1 MKELLHKTL
10 RFLAVIALGLI
21 ALTAYAESTPLTF
34 KVGKLWFQT
43 TSDNTCQVIPPPEGE
58 AAYVGAIDISAT
70 VSYNKKT
77 YTVTAIA
84 PYAFYETAINSL
96 VLPGSLTEIAEWA
109 FAGCKGLREVNFPMS
124 PMLQKIGKYAFSFSG
139 VRRVS
144 LSQLTGAYGKEEDF
158 NWTDIFNECWE
169 LAEFD
174 VNAGNQKW
182 ASIDGVLFN
191 KAKTKVIMCP
201 QALTLTSYTIPTSC
215 TEVCDSA
222 FMDNQSIKTLVI
234 PDNVIK
240 LGKMSFANM
249 DNLEEV
255 TIGDGITELPYQV
268 FGYGFSKNG
277 GIVKGGKKIEIIGKT
292 AFDMSNLK
300 SMEFHEGLRII
311 GEQAFFMNFDFNK
324 DKGYDEPLTFPST
337 LEEIGNGAF
346 TNCSSLRAVTIPAN
360 VKFGQKIFSNCG
372 WLNKISF
379 EEGAKEIG
387 YAMFMG
393 CEKIYNISIP
403 ASVEVI
409 GSKAFQQCSQ
419 LRTITV
425 AESNQHF
432 TAKDNVLFTKDMK
445 NLLVFPAQNIG
456 VKKYE
461 IPNGVERLAT
471 ASFALT
477 SELQEVVIPESVDSI
492 GPLAFGRSS
501 SLKKIN
507 IPSKVRMIDVG
518 TFDGSEKLEE
528 VIFSEGLQEIGETA
542 FQRCFNLTNF
552 HLPSTLKII
561 GKKAFYDAFSKF
573 EPLELPTSLDSIG
586 DKAFY
591 KTAFGGTLTIPESV
605 TKWGME
611 SFNYMGDVD
620 TVIINSKAVVP
631 MGAFYLSTVHN
642 LRIGKNV
649 PGMQNG
655 AFWSQYH
662 ISWLNSV
669 VIEEGLKFMGDNN
682 FDGKYTKIT
691 IPNSVETMG
700 IYNFGSPELKTL
712 DLGTGLKST
721 GYLTDSPK
729 LDYLICRAT
738 TPPAVKENTTADPEY
753 SNLVTPSLYGHTLL
767 FVPEKSIDAYKAAP
781 HWSRFLNIKSI
792 EKDLAG
798 VDTPMADNLTVTV
811 NGNEI
816 NVTGYDG
823 NISVTN
829 LAGRTVYNGPAT
841 TVAVSESGLYIV
853 RAADKT
859 WKLMVK

>member
-10 RFLAVIALGLI
+10 QFLAVIVLGMI
-21 ALTAYAESTPLTF
+21 ALTAYADDTPLTF

-43 TSDNTCQVIPPPEGE
+43 TSDNTCQVIPTPEGE
-58 AAYVGAIDISAT
+58 AAYVGAIDIPANASFNQK
-70 VSYNKKT
+70 S
-77 YTVTAIA
+77 YTVTTIA
-84 PYAFYETAINSL
+84 PHAFSMTTINSL
-96 VLPGSLTEIAEWA
+96 VLPGSITEIGEYA
-109 FAGCKGLREVNFPMS
+109 FGECKSLREVTFPMS
-124 PMLQKIGKYAFSFSG
+124 PMLQKIGKSAFRLSG
-139 VRRVS
+139 VRKVS
-144 LSQLTGAYGKEEDF
+144 LSQLTGAYGKKEDF
-158 NWTDIFNECWE
+158 NWTNIFNECWE

-191 KAKTKVIMCP
+191 KAKTQLIMCP
-201 QALTLTSYTIPTSC
+201 QALGPKYTIPTSC
-215 TEVCDSA
+215 TEVCKEA
-222 FMDNQSIKTLVI
+222 FQDNQGITTLVI
-234 PDNVIK
+234 PDNVTK
-240 LGKMSFANM
+240 LNERSFAKM

-255 TIGDGITELPYQV
+255 TIGDGVTELPYMV
-268 FGYGFSKNG
+268 FGFGFSKNG
-277 GIVKGGKKIEIIGKT
+277 CIVKGGKKIEIIGES
-292 AFDMSNLK
+292 AFDMAMLK
-300 SMEFHEGLRII
+300 SMEFHEGLKAIKK
-311 GEQAFFMNFDFNK
+311 QAFFMNFDFNK
-324 DKGYDEPLTFPST
+324 DKGYNDPLTFPST
-337 LEEIGNGAF
+337 LEEIDNGAF
-346 TNCSSLRAVTIPAN
+346 YNCSSIKAVTIPAN
-360 VKFGQKIFSNCG
+360 VKFGQMIFSNCG
-372 WLNKISF
+372 NLHNINF
-379 EEGAKEIG
+379 AEGAKEIG
-387 YAMFMG
+387 YAMFMNCG
-393 CEKIYNISIP
+393 RIYNISIP

-425 AESNQHF
+425 AEGNQHF
-432 TAKDNVLFTKDMK
+432 IAKDNVLFTKDMK

-477 SELQEVVIPESVDSI
+477 SGLQEVVIPESVDSI
-492 GPLAFGRSS
+492 GPLAFGRST

-507 IPSKVRMIDVG
+507 IPSKVRVIDIG

-542 FQRCFNLTNF
+542 FQRCINLTNF

-561 GKKAFYDAFSKF
+561 GKKAFSEAFSKF

-605 TKWGME
+605 TKWGRE

-642 LRIGKNV
+642 LKIGKNV

-662 ISWLNSV
+662 ISWLESV
-669 VIEEGLKFMGDNN
+669 EIEEGMKFMGDNN
-682 FDGKYTKIT
+682 FDGRYTKIT

-700 IYNFGSPELKTL
+700 IYNFGSQELRTI

-738 TPPAVKENTTADPEY
+738 TPPAVKENTTAEPEY

-798 VDTPMADNLTVTV
+798 VDTPMADNITITV